1 MKVVYLHQYFTTPDM
16 PGGTRSHF
24 MGARLVRA
32 GHEVHVVSAFRDPTE
47 RRGTWRE
54 RVDGIEI
61 HWIPVRY
68 SNHMGYWPRMRA
80 FIEFA
85 VKSAR
90 LAASIPADLV
100 FATST
105 PLTIVLPG
113 IYAAWR
119 QQKPM
124 VFEVRDLWPELPIAV
139 GALHNPVLI
148 GLARWLER
156 LAYRRAARVIALS
169 PGMAEGVIR
178 TGYPRERV
186 AMVPNACD
194 RARFQEVRGVIRDV
208 FPDLPIKA
216 GDRLVLYAGTLG
228 RVNGVAYL
236 VRLAARSASLAPHI
250 KFLIVGDGAERRL
263 VEEEGERLG
272 VLNKTVF
279 LRPPVEKRTMPRVFT
294 GCDLATSLFIDLPE
308 MWNNSANKFF
318 DALAAGRAVMINYSG
333 WQAELLLR
341 AGAGLVVPP
350 DDLAEAARMVVGFLA
365 DPSAVKSAGLA
376 AQRLAQE
383 AFDGERLAARFVHV
397 LEDAAGAPEPS
408 VLPR

>member
-1 MKVVYLHQYFTTPDM
+1 MKIVYLHQYFTTPDM
-16 PGGTRSHF
+16 PGGTRSHL
-24 MGARLVRA
+24 MGACLVGA

-47 RRGTWRE
+47 HRGIWRE
-54 RVDGIEI
+54 RVDGIEV

-68 SNHMGYWPRMRA
+68 SNHMGFWPRIRA

-90 LAASIPADLV
+90 LAASIPTDLV

-105 PLTIVLPG
+105 PLTIALPG
-113 IYAAWR
+113 VYAAWR
-119 QQKPM
+119 QRKPM
-124 VFEVRDLWPELPIAV
+124 VFEVRDLWPELPIAI
-139 GALHNPVLI
+139 GSLRNPVLI
-148 GLARWLER
+148 RLARWLER

-186 AMVPNACD
+186 AIVPNACD
-194 RARFQEVRGVIRDV
+194 RARFQGVRGAIRDV
-208 FPDLPIKA
+208 FPELPINL

-228 RVNGVAYL
+228 RINGVAYL
-236 VRLAARSASLAPHI
+236 VRLAARSARLAPHV

-263 VEEEGERLG
+263 VEDEGKRLG

-279 LRPPVEKRTMPRVFT
+279 LRPPVEKRMMPILFA
-294 GCDLATSLFIDLPE
+294 GCDLAASLFIKLPE
-308 MWNNSANKFF
+308 MRNNSANKFF

-333 WQAELLLR
+333 WQAELLRR

-350 DDLAEAARMVVGFLA
+350 DDPTEAARMVVEFLA
-365 DPSAVKSAGLA
+365 DPSAIQRAGLA
-376 AQRLAQE
+376 AARLAQE
-383 AFDGERLAARFVHV
+383 DFDGERLAARFVRV
-397 LEDAAGAPEPS
+397 LEDAAGAA
-408 VLPR
+408 